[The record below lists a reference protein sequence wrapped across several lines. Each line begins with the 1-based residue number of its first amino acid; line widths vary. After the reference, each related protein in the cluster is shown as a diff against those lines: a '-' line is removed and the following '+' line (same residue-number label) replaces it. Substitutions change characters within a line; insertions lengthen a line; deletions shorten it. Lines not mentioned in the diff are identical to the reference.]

1 MNNTD
6 KSEMSVKVFYD
17 ENGED
22 AEKILMQSLLLMIQ
36 KEVEMLCK
44 KNS

>member
-1 MNNTD
+1 MTNTD
-6 KSEMSVKVFYD
+6 KSEMPVKVFYN

-36 KEVEMLCK
+36 KEVEKLCK

>member
-1 MNNTD
+1 MINTD
-6 KSEMSVKVFYD
+6 TSEMSVKVFYNED
-17 ENGED
+17 GED

-36 KEVEMLCK
+36 KEVEKLCK

>member
-1 MNNTD
+1 MTKIHEN
-6 KSEMSVKVFYD
+6 EMSVKVFYNED
-17 ENGED
+17 GED

-36 KEVEMLCK
+36 KEVEKLCK

>member
-1 MNNTD
+1 MTTTD
-6 KSEMSVKVFYD
+6 KSELSVKVFFKED
-17 ENGED
+17 GED

-36 KEVEMLCK
+36 KEVEKLCK

>member
-1 MNNTD
+1 MINTD
-6 KSEMSVKVFYD
+6 TSEMSVKVFFN

-22 AEKILMQSLLLMIQ
+22 ADKILMQSLMLMIQ
-36 KEVEMLCK
+36 KEVEKLCK

>member
-6 KSEMSVKVFYD
+6 TSEMSVKVFYNED
-17 ENGED
+17 GED

-36 KEVEMLCK
+36 KEVEKLCK